1 MKCWFQINVH
11 IPHSLRL
18 SSKGIFLV
26 LRTGAITSWRIQK
39 TERTLWG
46 HWTIPITPSPPHPP
60 TKSQKWTNNGFRST
74 NSLRKHPFLL
84 ALRRWD
90 VPSDEERGQTY
101 VFAGYSTKKLSF
113 LPYNWLVSFLG
124 VLFSKATH
132 YLPLNFTREDKT
144 KLVDMR
150 GNATGTVFNT
160 INASTAEQIGHVL
173 RLNGIDNYIELNN
186 LKDECITNPSK
197 CTEGLSVAFWI
208 KYTEGK

>member
-1 MKCWFQINVH
+1 MCTFRTHLDCLLSAFSWCCGQVQSPVDVYK
-11 IPHSLRL
+11 RL
-18 SSKGIFLV
+18 KGHCGV
-26 LRTGAITSWRIQK
+26 
-39 TERTLWG
+39 TEQY
-46 HWTIPITPSPPHPP
+46 PSPLPPHPP

-90 VPSDEERGQTY
+90 VPSDEERGETY
-101 VFAGYSTKKLSF
+101 VFAGYSTKKHSF

-150 GNATGTVFNT
+150 GNATGMVFNT

>member
-1 MKCWFQINVH
+1 MLVSNQSAHSALTQTVSERIFPGVADRCDHQLTYTKDWKDTARSLNNTRHPSLQPPPPPNHHITKVNQQWFPQYQET
-11 IPHSLRL
+11 LL
-18 SSKGIFLV
+18 S
-26 LRTGAITSWRIQK
+26 T
-39 TERTLWG
+39 
-46 HWTIPITPSPPHPP
+46 
-60 TKSQKWTNNGFRST
+60 
-74 NSLRKHPFLL
+74 
-84 ALRRWD
+84 
-90 VPSDEERGQTY
+90 
-101 VFAGYSTKKLSF
+101 
-113 LPYNWLVSFLG
+113 YNWLVSFLG

-150 GNATGTVFNT
+150 GNATGMVFNT
-160 INASTAEQIGHVL
+160 INASTAEQIGQVL

>member
-1 MKCWFQINVH
+1 MLVSNQSA
-11 IPHSLRL
+11 HSALTQTVVYRHFPGVADRCTHQL
-18 SSKGIFLV
+18 TYTKDWKD
-26 LRTGAITSWRIQK
+26 TAGAGCGV
-39 TERTLWG
+39 TEQY
-46 HWTIPITPSPPHPP
+46 PSPLPPPPHEI
-60 TKSQKWTNNGFRST
+60 TKVNQQCFPQYQET
-74 NSLRKHPFLL
+74 LL
-84 ALRRWD
+84 L
-90 VPSDEERGQTY
+90 T
-101 VFAGYSTKKLSF
+101 
-113 LPYNWLVSFLG
+113 YNWLVSFLG

-150 GNATGTVFNT
+150 GNATGMVFNT
-160 INASTAEQIGHVL
+160 INASTAEQIGQVL

>member
-1 MKCWFQINVH
+1 MLVSNHNVH

-26 LRTGAITSWRIQK
+26 LRTGALTSWRNTK
-39 TERTLWG
+39 DWKDTAGSLNNT
-46 HWTIPITPSPPHPP
+46 HHPSPPHPTHHI
-60 TKSQKWTNNGFRST
+60 TKVNQQWFPQYQET
-74 NSLRKHPFLL
+74 LL
-84 ALRRWD
+84 
-90 VPSDEERGQTY
+90 
-101 VFAGYSTKKLSF
+101 

-150 GNATGTVFNT
+150 GNATGMVFNT
-160 INASTAEQIGHVL
+160 INASTAEQIGQVL

>member
-1 MKCWFQINVH
+1 MNQQWFPQY
-11 IPHSLRL
+11 
-18 SSKGIFLV
+18 
-26 LRTGAITSWRIQK
+26 Q
-39 TERTLWG
+39 ETL
-46 HWTIPITPSPPHPP
+46 
-60 TKSQKWTNNGFRST
+60 
-74 NSLRKHPFLL
+74 LL
-84 ALRRWD
+84 
-90 VPSDEERGQTY
+90 T
-101 VFAGYSTKKLSF
+101 
-113 LPYNWLVSFLG
+113 YNWLVSFLG

-150 GNATGTVFNT
+150 GNATGMVFNT
-160 INASTAEQIGHVL
+160 INASTAEQIGQVL

>member
-1 MKCWFQINVH
+1 MFIKCWFQIKVH
-11 IPHSLRL
+11 TPHSLRL
-18 SSKGIFLV
+18 SSIGIFLV
-26 LRTGAITSWRIQK
+26 LRTGALTSWRIQK
-39 TERTLWG
+39 TERTLRG
-46 HWTIPITPSPPHPP
+46 PAAGSLNNTRHPSPPHPP
-60 TKSQKWTNNGFRST
+60 PPHEITKVNQQWFPQYQET
-74 NSLRKHPFLL
+74 LL
-84 ALRRWD
+84 L
-90 VPSDEERGQTY
+90 T
-101 VFAGYSTKKLSF
+101 
-113 LPYNWLVSFLG
+113 YNWLVSFLG

-150 GNATGTVFNT
+150 GNATGMVFNT
-160 INASTAEQIGHVL
+160 INASTAEQIGQVL

>member
-1 MKCWFQINVH
+1 MLVSNQSA
-11 IPHSLRL
+11 HSALTQTVFYRHFPGVADRCTHQL
-18 SSKGIFLV
+18 TYTKDWKDTAGPGCGV
-26 LRTGAITSWRIQK
+26 
-39 TERTLWG
+39 TEQY
-46 HWTIPITPSPPHPP
+46 PSPPPP
-60 TKSQKWTNNGFRST
+60 PPPPPRHEITKVNQQWFPQYQET
-74 NSLRKHPFLL
+74 LL
-84 ALRRWD
+84 L
-90 VPSDEERGQTY
+90 T
-101 VFAGYSTKKLSF
+101 
-113 LPYNWLVSFLG
+113 YNWLVSFLG

-150 GNATGTVFNT
+150 GNATGMVFNT
-160 INASTAEQIGHVL
+160 INASTAEQIGQVL

>member
-1 MKCWFQINVH
+1 MFIKCWFQIKVH

-18 SSKGIFLV
+18 SPNGIFLA
-26 LRTGAITSWRIQK
+26 LRTGAITSWRIQT
-39 TERTLWG
+39 TERTLRG
-46 HWTIPITPSPPHPP
+46 RWTIPVTPPP
-60 TKSQKWTNNGFRST
+60 TPPPPPNHHITKVNQQWFPQYQETLLST
-74 NSLRKHPFLL
+74 
-84 ALRRWD
+84 
-90 VPSDEERGQTY
+90 
-101 VFAGYSTKKLSF
+101 
-113 LPYNWLVSFLG
+113 YNWLVSFLG

-150 GNATGTVFNT
+150 GNATGMVFNT
-160 INASTAEQIGHVL
+160 INASTAEQIGQVL

>member
-1 MKCWFQINVH
+1 MKCWFQIKVH
-11 IPHSLRL
+11 TPHSLRL
-18 SSKGIFLV
+18 SSIGIFLV
-26 LRTGAITSWRIQK
+26 LRTGVLTIWRIQK
-39 TERTLWG
+39 TERTLRG
-46 HWTIPITPSPPHPP
+46 PAAGSL
-60 TKSQKWTNNGFRST
+60 NNTRNWFPQYQET
-74 NSLRKHPFLL
+74 LL
-84 ALRRWD
+84 L
-90 VPSDEERGQTY
+90 T
-101 VFAGYSTKKLSF
+101 
-113 LPYNWLVSFLG
+113 YNWLVSFLG

-150 GNATGTVFNT
+150 GNATGMVFNT
-160 INASTAEQIGHVL
+160 INASTAEQIGQVL